1 MPAKNLFEK
10 SLDKENKMWYIDNTK
25 GDYLR
30 RNFMNRKILALL
42 IVLIAAISIANVSA
56 VELNET
62 QDFDGLF
69 KMNVSGNDNFTNIS
83 NPNSN
88 DYSGI
93 AQSNAAYKNSDDS
106 IFVFLYGAGIKDA
119 ISFLTN
125 GDIDFQYG
133 EGMDLVKTEGDLT
146 VFEGNLSVLN
156 QTSDLDVNLTSF
168 AGNSPDS
175 DEFSVIVAGN
185 DADLVKEYANT
196 IEFN

>member
-1 MPAKNLFEK
+1 
-10 SLDKENKMWYIDNTK
+10 
-25 GDYLR
+25 
-30 RNFMNRKILALL
+30 MNRKILALL

-69 KMNVSGNDNFTNIS
+69 KMNVIGNDNFTNIS